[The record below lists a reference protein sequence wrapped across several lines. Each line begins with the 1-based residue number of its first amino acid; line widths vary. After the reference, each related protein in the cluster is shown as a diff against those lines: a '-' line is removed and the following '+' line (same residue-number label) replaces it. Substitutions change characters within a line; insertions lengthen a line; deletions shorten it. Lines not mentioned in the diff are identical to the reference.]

1 MRILYLDDHPL
12 QLEIAQQWLEA
23 DGHSFHG
30 FQKGAEALK
39 ALQRDSFDLAVL
51 DWMIP
56 DVSGE
61 EVLRHI
67 RRTNLRLPVLFA
79 TSNDDEAEIVHILG
93 LGADDYLVKPLR
105 KGEFLARVRALAR
118 RSGKAEE
125 EAESPIELAAYRLDP
140 RSRTAFLGGKPVS
153 MTPRMFA
160 VALLAFR
167 NPGELLSRAR
177 IYEEVWGHREALE
190 TRTVDTHM
198 SRVRSALQLDGRHG
212 LRLTSIYQHG
222 YRLEPSQPA

>member
-12 QLEIAQQWLEA
+12 QLTIAREWLES
-23 DGHSFHG
+23 DGHTFHG
-30 FQKGAEALK
+30 FHRGAEALK

-51 DWMIP
+51 DWMVP
-56 DVSGE
+56 DVTGE

-67 RRTNLRLPVLFA
+67 RRSNLRLPVLFA

-105 KGEFLARVRALAR
+105 RGEFLARVRALAR
-118 RSGKAEE
+118 RSGKSGETDV
-125 EAESPIELAAYRLDP
+125 PIEIAAYRLDP
-140 RSRTAFLGGKPVS
+140 RSRTAYLKGKAVR

-167 NPGELLSRAR
+167 SPGELISRAR
-177 IYEEVWGHREALE
+177 IYEEVWGHRETLE
-190 TRTVDTHM
+190 TRTVDTHV
-198 SRVRSALQLDGRHG
+198 SRVRSVLQLDGRHG

-222 YRLEPSQPA
+222 YRLEPAESR